1 MVEETPDLFQS
12 IHVQTFMEQELNRG
26 SKQWIHHIIAG
37 TQEKEQVILKSEEFI
52 LLPDT
57 ERVNRYGRLLATP
70 SPQSAMRHCKRY
82 YPTSH
87 PPRDSARTGRQ
98 VLNWLAIVTEP
109 GIRSLRDLRGCHVHC
124 LRTMLSQCMESIEAH
139 TGIKQEQ
146 IMAYVH
152 YPPSV
157 YQLHVHFSYP
167 YGQYCHRDTYRVH
180 SVQSIINNLLIDGD
194 YYDKCTLQLAM
205 FRHSPHFAAVQLYR
219 SERESGQQEGLL
231 LQEQKNRNPIARE
244 QDKLVTPPT
253 DHACSCDALPLC
265 CVLQGPELG
274 LQ

>member
-1 MVEETPDLFQS
+1 
-12 IHVQTFMEQELNRG
+12 
-26 SKQWIHHIIAG
+26 
-37 TQEKEQVILKSEEFI
+37 
-52 LLPDT
+52 
-57 ERVNRYGRLLATP
+57 
-70 SPQSAMRHCKRY
+70 
-82 YPTSH
+82 
-87 PPRDSARTGRQ
+87 
-98 VLNWLAIVTEP
+98 
-109 GIRSLRDLRGCHVHC
+109 
-124 LRTMLSQCMESIEAH
+124 MESIEAH

-194 YYDKCTLQLAM
+194 YYAKCTLQLAM